1 MMLRKFVTRVFP
13 HIRQYSSKKLT
24 CEEPYPTKIFSGIQP
39 TGSIHLGNYLG
50 AISQWIKLQDQNEN
64 LILSI
69 VDLHSIT
76 LPHDPKKLRQNILEL
91 TATLLGCGLDPNK
104 IILFQQSAVPAH
116 AELCWCL
123 GCISTMARLA
133 HLPQYKEKS
142 ASLKNIPL
150 GLFVYPVL
158 QAADILS
165 YKATHVPVGED
176 QVQQIQLCQELTRMF
191 NNRYGQTFPTPHTL
205 ITSSEYGRIKS
216 LRDPLK
222 KMSKSDPD
230 EKSRICLTDSPDT
243 IVKNIKKAVTDF
255 TSEVTFDPETR
266 PGVSN
271 LISIHSFVTGKTAEE
286 ICKEAEDIDTGKYKL
301 RVADAVAAYVKPI
314 QNSISSHMTDQGY
327 LLSVLAEG
335 AEKASQIANET
346 LKEVHDKLGLSVK
359 YRGREKA
366 SMKRS

>member
-1 MMLRKFVTRVFP
+1 MISRRIPRLICTNKRY
-13 HIRQYSSKKLT
+13 YSLKKLT
-24 CEEPYPTKIFSGIQP
+24 CEEPYPPRVFSGIQP

-50 AISQWIKLQDQNEN
+50 AISQWIKLQDQNED

-76 LPHDPKKLRQNILEL
+76 LPHDPKKLSRNILEL
-91 TATLLGCGLDPNK
+91 TATLLGCGLDPSK
-104 IILFQQSAVPAH
+104 VILFQQSMVSAH
-116 AELCWCL
+116 TELCWCL

-142 ASLKNIPL
+142 ANLKNIPL

-158 QAADILS
+158 QAADILL

-176 QVQQIQLCQELTRMF
+176 QLQHIQLCQELAKIF
-191 NNRYGQTFPTPHTL
+191 NNRFGQTFPMPHTL
-205 ITSSEYGRIKS
+205 KISNEYSRIKS

-230 EKSRICLTDSPDT
+230 EKSRICLTDTPDT
-243 IVKNIKKAVTDF
+243 IVRNIKKAVTDF
-255 TSEVTFDPETR
+255 TSEVTFDPENR

-271 LISIHSFVTGKTAEE
+271 LISIHSFATGKTVEQ
-286 ICKEAEDIDTGKYKL
+286 ICKEAEHLDTGRYKF
-301 RVADAVAAYVKPI
+301 VAADAIVAYIKPI
-314 QNSISSHMTDQGY
+314 QESIAQYLDDKGY

-335 AEKASQIANET
+335 GEKASEIAEVT
-346 LKEVHDKLGLSVK
+346 LKEVHNKLGLRVK
-359 YRGREKA
+359 YRDSKTHA
-366 SMKRS
+366 KSV